1 MSLQFNA
8 TRIEVAGE
16 KRRVEGLGLIF
27 GVGFYS
33 SLKSPDFRYKI
44 EIPISHQAP
53 GRQGWKSREGN
64 IF

>member
-33 SLKSPDFRYKI
+33 SLKSPDFRYVQNRN
-44 EIPISHQAP
+44 PHFSS
-53 GRQGWKSREGN
+53 GSREAGLEK
-64 IF
+64 